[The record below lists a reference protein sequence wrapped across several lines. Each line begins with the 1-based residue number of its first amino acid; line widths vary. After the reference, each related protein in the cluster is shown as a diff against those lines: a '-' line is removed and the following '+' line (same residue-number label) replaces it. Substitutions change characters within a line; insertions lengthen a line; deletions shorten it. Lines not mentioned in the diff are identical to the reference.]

1 MLLLTTK
8 PDFTVLIPLMC
19 FFASTVV
26 WLSFIVRGAS
36 NLANQHGS
44 SWFGKRA
51 TAAQKLQ
58 KGINRSLQK
67 HNNWSLLLRLSMQG
81 WKLVVEQLQFP
92 RLEPAIVSY
101 LLKIM
106 KYAVFNSKVYF
117 LQTLKSINK
126 SIFCKA
132 VTPFKTISIKSKARA

>member
-1 MLLLTTK
+1 
-8 PDFTVLIPLMC
+8 
-19 FFASTVV
+19 
-26 WLSFIVRGAS
+26 
-36 NLANQHGS
+36 
-44 SWFGKRA
+44 
-51 TAAQKLQ
+51 
-58 KGINRSLQK
+58 
-67 HNNWSLLLRLSMQG
+67 MQG